1 MPIERHEDPAAFFAL
16 VAPFLERRE
25 AEHNL
30 QLGFRDRLEADRHAF
45 GTADPLLYAV
55 LDDAGEVAAVATQ
68 TPPFGLVLSQVD
80 DPSIVDALAE
90 RLAADGAELPTA
102 GGPVEIARAFAERW
116 ASLTGVLPSVQ
127 MEERIY
133 EATSVVRP
141 EDVAGE
147 MRPYVDAD
155 RTLAVEWLRG
165 FMTEAVPDSPEGRV
179 ERIVDDRAAGKG
191 SLVLW
196 EDDGRVVSLAGHAGE
211 TPNGF
216 RVGPVYTP
224 PELRGRGYAS
234 ALTAALTAHLLAE
247 RRFCFL
253 FTDLANPTSN
263 SIYQRIGYRPVTD
276 ITLWRFERASAVG
289 SRR

>member
-1 MPIERHEDPAAFFAL
+1 MRIERHEDPATFFAR

-55 LDDAGEVAAVATQ
+55 LDDAGDVSAVATQ

-80 DPSIVDALAE
+80 DPAIVDALAE
-90 RLAADGAELPTA
+90 RLASDGAELPTT
-102 GGPVEIARAFAERW
+102 GGPVEIARAFAARW
-116 ASLTGVLPSVQ
+116 ASLTGVVPSVQ

-133 EATSVVRP
+133 EATRVVHP
-141 EDVAGE
+141 DVTGL
-147 MRPYVDAD
+147 MRPYDEAD
-155 RTLAVEWLRG
+155 RALAIDWLRA
-165 FMTEAVPDSPEGRV
+165 FMAEAMPDSPEGRV

-234 ALTAALTAHLLAE
+234 ALTAALTAHLLE
-247 RRFCFL
+247 QRRFCFL
-253 FTDLANPTSN
+253 FTNLANPTSN

-276 ITLWRFERASAVG
+276 ITLWRFDEAGAS
-289 SRR
+289 

>member
-1 MPIERHEDPAAFFAL
+1 MRIERYDDPARFFAL

-30 QLGFRDRLEADRHAF
+30 QLGFRVRLEADRHTF
-45 GTADPLLYAV
+45 GPSDPLLYAA
-55 LDDAGEVAAVATQ
+55 LDEGGEVVAVATQ
-68 TPPFGLVLSQVD
+68 TPPFGLLLSQMD
-80 DPSIVDALAE
+80 DPEIVDVLAD

-102 GGPVEIARAFAERW
+102 SGPVEIARAFAERW
-116 ASLTGVLPSVQ
+116 AQLTGLMPFVQ

-133 EATSVVRP
+133 EATAVVHP
-141 EDVAGE
+141 DGVPGA
-147 MRPYVDAD
+147 MRAYTPAD
-155 RTLAVEWLRG
+155 RPLAVEWLG
-165 FMTEAVPDSPEGRV
+165 AFFVEAIPDLPEGRI
-179 ERIVDDRAAGKG
+179 EQIVDDRAAGMG
-191 SLVLW
+191 SFVLW
-196 EDDGRVVSLAGHAGE
+196 EDGGAVVSLAGHAGE
-211 TPNGF
+211 TPNGA

-234 ALTAALTAHLLAE
+234 ALTAALTEQLLTR

-276 ITLWRFERASAVG
+276 ITLWRFAAADAS
-289 SRR
+289 

>member
-1 MPIERHEDPAAFFAL
+1 MQIERHDDPGLFFAV

-30 QLGFRDRLEADRHAF
+30 LLGFRTRLEANRHAF
-45 GTADPLLYAV
+45 GPFDPRLYAAI
-55 LDDAGEVAAVATQ
+55 DADGEVVGVATQ
-68 TPPFGLVLSQVD
+68 TPPFGLVLSEIEDVA
-80 DPSIVDALAE
+80 VVNALAE
-90 RLAADGAELPTA
+90 RLAQEGVKLPTA
-102 GGPVEIARAFAERW
+102 GGPVEISRRFAERW
-116 ASLTGVLPSVQ
+116 AELTGLTAFVQ

-133 EATSVVRP
+133 EAMAVTRP
-141 EDVAGE
+141 EGVSGS
-147 MRPYVDAD
+147 MRPYVATD
-155 RTLAVEWLRG
+155 RRLVVDWLTA
-165 FMTEAVPDSPEGRV
+165 FFDEAMPDLPEGRI
-179 ERIVDDRAAGKG
+179 EQIVDDRAAGRG

-234 ALTAALTAHLLAE
+234 AVTAALTEQLLRK

-253 FTDLANPTSN
+253 YTDLANATSN

-276 ITLWRFERASAVG
+276 ITLWRFAAAGAS
-289 SRR
+289 

>member
-1 MPIERHEDPAAFFAL
+1 MRIERHDDPATFFAL

-45 GTADPLLYAV
+45 GPAVPLLYAV
-55 LDDAGEVAAVATQ
+55 LDDAGDVSGVATQ

-80 DPSIVDALAE
+80 DPTIVDALAE
-90 RLAADGAELPTA
+90 RLASDGAELPTA
-102 GGPVEIARAFAERW
+102 AGPVEIVRAFAARW
-116 ASLTGVLPSVQ
+116 ATLTGVVPSVQ

-133 EATSVVRP
+133 EATGVVLP
-141 EDVAGE
+141 QNVAGA
-147 MRPYVDAD
+147 MRPYDAAD
-155 RTLAVEWLRG
+155 RALAIDWLRA
-165 FMTEAVPDSPEGRV
+165 FMDEAVPESPEGRV

-211 TPNGF
+211 TPNGY

-234 ALTAALTAHLLAE
+234 ALTAALTEQLLE
-247 RRFCFL
+247 RRRFCFL

-276 ITLWRFERASAVG
+276 ITLWRFDGAGAS
-289 SRR
+289 